1 MKFITLPFTK
11 KKRST
16 ERPSHKFENKTLCL
30 ILNLVITSDKLYFHS
45 LHQRFKFTANK
56 HRELN
61 FWHKFYPFMQVW
73 GCIG

>member
-1 MKFITLPFTK
+1 MKFITLPLTK
-11 KKRST
+11 KKV
-16 ERPSHKFENKTLCL
+16 ERDPHINSENKTWCL

-73 GCIG
+73 ECMG